1 MKRYLLLIP
10 IIMLLSVS
18 VFAQGEAGAVWLLIR
33 PGARACGMGEV
44 GGAVADDAYATYYN
58 PAGLGFQSEREL
70 SVMHTKWL
78 PNLASDLYY
87 DFIGYKQYFQDYGT
101 IGGNVTIMNLG
112 EQTRTDETGN
122 KLGTFRSYM
131 LAATGSYGT
140 RLSRTASF
148 GLNVK
153 LIHQHLTDRGAG
165 AEQGDGNAT
174 NFAFDIGY
182 LKKEFLLNNLSMGL
196 SIQNIGNKITFIDAA
211 QADPMPTNLK
221 LGLNYEIKGEHNS
234 LKIAYDL
241 NKLLVTKY
249 PDRDIDGDGKVGY
262 YNEEGEYVGPQGE
275 YNADSKHEAA
285 HSESWYTAIFTSW
298 VDDWLLL
305 HDSAADGIGEDDE
318 DGDTDDGKLSNEL
331 EKLVHN
337 FGIEYWYANRFA
349 VRVGFIYD
357 KAGDI
362 TMKGKY
368 PVPTFGAG
376 LRYAGMGFDFGY
388 TAGEQGHPRAN
399 TMHFSMNIA
408 F

>member
-131 LAATGSYGT
+131 LAATASYGT

-148 GLNVK
+148 GL
-153 LIHQHLTDRGAG
+153 
-165 AEQGDGNAT
+165 
-174 NFAFDIGY
+174 
-182 LKKEFLLNNLSMGL
+182 
-196 SIQNIGNKITFIDAA
+196 
-211 QADPMPTNLK
+211 
-221 LGLNYEIKGEHNS
+221 
-234 LKIAYDL
+234 
-241 NKLLVTKY
+241 
-249 PDRDIDGDGKVGY
+249 
-262 YNEEGEYVGPQGE
+262 
-275 YNADSKHEAA
+275 
-285 HSESWYTAIFTSW
+285 
-298 VDDWLLL
+298 
-305 HDSAADGIGEDDE
+305 
-318 DGDTDDGKLSNEL
+318 
-331 EKLVHN
+331 
-337 FGIEYWYANRFA
+337 
-349 VRVGFIYD
+349 
-357 KAGDI
+357 
-362 TMKGKY
+362 
-368 PVPTFGAG
+368 
-376 LRYAGMGFDFGY
+376 
-388 TAGEQGHPRAN
+388 
-399 TMHFSMNIA
+399 
-408 F
+408 